1 MMDFGNLTIHTKLC
15 VYTPITR
22 EDSSTIIDIRANNNK
37 SVLNKISR
45 SISQQNS
52 YYDEYEKKFN
62 DSIEIYFKVLEPLG
76 KKPLGLV
83 RLTELNEDHR
93 FNFQSLI
100 FKETSPPF
108 MSIDAIFTMYEIGF
122 IKFDKDIC
130 GPWMVPREGK
140 KIYNLHKKM
149 DIATEVMA
157 NEKFYYFVVTKDRF
171 LERREYFKNFGF
183 GLKSIG
189 V

>member
-1 MMDFGNLTIHTKLC
+1 MMDFSNLTIQTQFC
-15 VYTPITR
+15 IYTPISR
-22 EDSSTIIDIRANNNK
+22 EDSSAIIDIRVSNNR
-37 SVLNKISR
+37 SVLNKISG

-52 YYDEYEKKFN
+52 YFDDYEKRFN
-62 DSIEIYFKVLEPLG
+62 DRAEIYYKISEPLG

-108 MSIDAIFTMYEIGF
+108 MPIDAIFIMYEIGF
-122 IKFDKDIC
+122 IKFNKDIC

-171 LERREYFKNFGF
+171 LERREYFKSLGF
-183 GLKSIG
+183 GLIK
-189 V
+189 